1 MTNRTSYKIG
11 KWVGELPTW
20 GKFFLFFFIIFVLY
34 RSCSAD
40 TEQTSTISKQN
51 TTDSAALSNSAKK
64 LCEETFSSKKQEF
77 SDLMSKKQY
86 WTASNHIR
94 SCAYLLDNDEVKNM
108 LKEAEIASHLSEIN
122 NLKLSAR
129 TRGQAMQKLA
139 KDYPEVGEKYT
150 KQAEL
155 LIAEADK
162 KEREAERKRKKSE
175 GVSIGMTK
183 EDVLASSWG
192 KPKSINT
199 TITAYGSREQWV
211 YGTGNYLYFNDDK
224 LTSIQK

>member
-1 MTNRTSYKIG
+1 MTNSTSYKIG
-11 KWVGELPTW
+11 KWFGEQPTVG
-20 GKFFLFFFIIFVLY
+20 KLFFAVLISLALY
-34 RSCSAD
+34 HSCSFD
-40 TEQTSTISKQN
+40 TEQDSIKTNKN
-51 TTDSAALSNSAKK
+51 TTGIAELPNAAIK
-64 LCEETFSSKKQEF
+64 LCEETFLSKKQEF
-77 SDLMSKKQY
+77 ADLMSKKQY
-86 WTASNHIR
+86 WTAANHIR

-175 GVSIGMTK
+175 GVSIGMNK

-211 YGTGNYLYFNDDK
+211 YGSGNYLYFNDDK

>member
-1 MTNRTSYKIG
+1 
-11 KWVGELPTW
+11 
-20 GKFFLFFFIIFVLY
+20 
-34 RSCSAD
+34 
-40 TEQTSTISKQN
+40 
-51 TTDSAALSNSAKK
+51 
-64 LCEETFSSKKQEF
+64 
-77 SDLMSKKQY
+77 
-86 WTASNHIR
+86 
-94 SCAYLLDNDEVKNM
+94 
-108 LKEAEIASHLSEIN
+108 
-122 NLKLSAR
+122 
-129 TRGQAMQKLA
+129 MQKLA